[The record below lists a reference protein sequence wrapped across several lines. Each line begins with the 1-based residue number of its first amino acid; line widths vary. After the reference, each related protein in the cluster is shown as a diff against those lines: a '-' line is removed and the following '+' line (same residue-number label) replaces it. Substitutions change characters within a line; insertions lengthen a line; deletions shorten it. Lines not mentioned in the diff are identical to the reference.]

1 MSHISRISRI
11 QQKLKTEFNPQ
22 VLEVIDESAA
32 HHGHAGWREEGETHI
47 KIRIGA
53 AAFVGTPHLQ
63 THRAIHAVLAEELAG
78 GLHALSIDIVPI
90 Q

>member
-1 MSHISRISRI
+1 MPHISRIHRI
-11 QQKLKTEFNPQ
+11 QQALQAEFDPQ

-53 AAFVGTPHLQ
+53 VALAGKPRLQ
-63 THRAIHAVLAEELAG
+63 IHRAIHAVLAEELAT

-90 Q
+90 